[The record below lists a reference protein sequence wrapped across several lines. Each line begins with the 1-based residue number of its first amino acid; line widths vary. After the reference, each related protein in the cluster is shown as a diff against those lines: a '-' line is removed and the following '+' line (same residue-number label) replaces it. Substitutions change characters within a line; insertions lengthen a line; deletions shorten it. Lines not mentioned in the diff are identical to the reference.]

1 MKLRLTSRDL
11 RLRLSPQDVEALAA
25 GTDLQETLSL
35 PSGQVTFALAC
46 DGAEVGAEL
55 RADRLRVWVP
65 AVEAQRWARSD
76 EVTLSAELPECQI
89 LIEKDRRP

>member
-11 RLRLSPQDVEALAA
+11 RLRLTPQDVEALAA

-35 PSGQVTFALAC
+35 PTGQITFALVC
-46 DGAEVGAEL
+46 DGTEIGAEL
-55 RADRLRVWVP
+55 RHDTLCVSVP
-65 AVEAQRWARSD
+65 AAEAQRWTESD
-76 EVTLSAELPECQI
+76 EVALSAELPECQI

>member
-11 RLRLSPQDVEALAA
+11 RLRLSPQDVAALAA

-35 PSGQVTFALAC
+35 PTGKVTFGLAC
-46 DGAEVGAEL
+46 EGTEIGAEL
-55 RADRLRVWVP
+55 RQDSLRVWVP
-65 AVEAQRWARSD
+65 AADARRWAQSD
-76 EVTLSAELPECQI
+76 EVTLCAELPDCQI